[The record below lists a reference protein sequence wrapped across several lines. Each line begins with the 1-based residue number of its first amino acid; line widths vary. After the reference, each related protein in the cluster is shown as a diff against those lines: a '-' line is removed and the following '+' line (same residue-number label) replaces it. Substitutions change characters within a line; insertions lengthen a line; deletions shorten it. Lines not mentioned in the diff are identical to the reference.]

1 MNTQLIDDVIR
12 VMPVLH
18 KSFFH
23 GIKKTDFR
31 KYTGILMHISDNDGY
46 SMSYYCDKMYI
57 SKPNLTKAID
67 ALAEDG
73 FVERREDPDDRRKTN
88 IYVTDKGKEEAR
100 SKWEG
105 LRKHALER
113 LSVLSEEELEELHVH
128 VLGMHRILEKV

>member
-23 GIKKTDFR
+23 GIKKTDVR
-31 KYTGILMHISDNDGY
+31 KYTGILMHINDNDGH
-46 SMSYYCDKMYI
+46 SMTYYCDKMYI

-67 ALAEDG
+67 ALVQDG
-73 FVERREDPDDRRKTN
+73 FVERREDPKDRRKTN
-88 IYVTDKGKEEAR
+88 IHVTDKGKEEAR

-105 LRKHALER
+105 LRKHALKR
-113 LSVLSEEELEELHVH
+113 LSVLSEEELRELHEH